1 MSIAVRRQGVGESL
15 LTRDGVPS
23 WQLHYGL
30 RLLYSDF
37 LVVVSAVFG
46 AQLLW
51 VRVRSHLAGE
61 PVPPDGAQPFATV
74 YSVCLVVAWLGML
87 AFLGSRDPRIV
98 GTGTAEYR
106 RVLVASLATFGGLA
120 IVVYLFNL
128 QLARGYFLI
137 ALPIGLAALLLVRH
151 VWRLWLCAQRRE
163 GGYSAKVVLVGGPE
177 SVTHLARG
185 LGRMPEAGYRVLGA
199 CVPAGR
205 QLDPAMGEEIPIVG
219 DLDHLIEAV
228 EALAAD
234 TVIIT
239 GSDELPPQKVRE
251 LSWKLEPG
259 QQHLIVAPGLT
270 DIGGPRIHTRPV
282 AGLPLVHVETPRYRG
297 GKLHGKRIFD
307 VVASGALILLL
318 APLMLAVA
326 AAIKITDPGPALF
339 AQRRVGKNGRPF
351 RMLKFRTMVVDAEA
365 RLAELRAQADAGNDI
380 LFKMR
385 DDPRITPLGKL
396 LRRYSLDELPQLFN
410 VFFGEMSLIGPRP
423 PLASEVEEY
432 EHHVHRRFL
441 VKPGITGL
449 WQVNGRSN
457 LSWEESVRLDLYYV
471 ENWTLTGDLAILFRT
486 AQAVVGRNGAY

>member
-1 MSIAVRRQGVGESL
+1 MSIAVRRQGVGDSL
-15 LTRDGVPS
+15 LARDGVPS

-30 RLLYSDF
+30 RLVYSDF

-51 VRVRSHLAGE
+51 VRVRSYLAGE

-74 YSVCLVVAWLGML
+74 YSVCLVIAWLAML
-87 AFLGSRDPRIV
+87 AFVGSRDPRIV
-98 GTGTAEYR
+98 GTGSAEYR

-151 VWRLWLCAQRRE
+151 LWRVWLVAQRRE
-163 GGYSAKVVLVGGPE
+163 GGYSAKVVLVGGPD
-177 SVTHLARG
+177 SVTHLARE

-205 QLDPAMGEEIPIVG
+205 QFDPAMGEEIPIVG
-219 DLDHLIEAV
+219 DLDHLLEAV

-239 GSDELPPQKVRE
+239 GSDELPAHKVRE

-259 QQHLIVAPGLT
+259 QQHLIVAPALT

-297 GKLHGKRIFD
+297 GKLHGKRLFD
-307 VVASGALILLL
+307 VVASGILILLL
-318 APLMLAVA
+318 SPLMFAVA

-365 RLAELRAQADAGNDI
+365 RLAELRAQADAGNDV

-385 DDPRITPLGKL
+385 DDPRITPIGKL
-396 LRRYSLDELPQLFN
+396 LRRYSIDELPQLFN
-410 VFFGEMSLIGPRP
+410 VFLGEMSLIGPRP

-486 AQAVVGRNGAY
+486 AQAVVGRDGAY